1 MSWRGGSLY
10 PNNSLT
16 QASPD
21 LRKEGSVAWVLA
33 GEGWSKYYEVLPR
46 KLEQQDSKQRGA
58 LFKTKGAFL

>member
-1 MSWRGGSLY
+1 MERGVRMVEKSL
-10 PNNSLT
+10 PR
-16 QASPD
+16 P

-58 LFKTKGAFL
+58 LFKTKGASL